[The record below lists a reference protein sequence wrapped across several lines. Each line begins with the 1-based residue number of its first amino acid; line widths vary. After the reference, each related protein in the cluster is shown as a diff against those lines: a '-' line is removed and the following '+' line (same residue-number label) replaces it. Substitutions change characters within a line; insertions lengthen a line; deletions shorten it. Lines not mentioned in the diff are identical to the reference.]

1 MATSEYRKRRSTA
14 KSSLT
19 KVITQESIEP
29 SHRDR
34 YTLDHLS
41 ELLQRAE
48 DVYTINYES
57 LESPSTEEENYYHD
71 FTKLADDAR
80 LRISSMMEQ
89 CECYRMFNTLS
100 HEVEDWE
107 VDTVELQDAFLAE
120 LPRLQ
125 KTLDGFRISSC
136 STGASKIASLK
147 AHAKDLRHRLT
158 RLKQRA
164 TFETSTTTSIAVHN
178 DSEDTYRHEK
188 KARMVPLPTFKGD
201 LADWRSFW
209 RRFQHYVGKLKRITD
224 DEKLSY
230 L

>member
-19 KVITQESIEP
+19 KVITLIQTQESIEP

-48 DVYTINYES
+48 DAYTINYES

-89 CECYRMFNTLS
+89 RECYRMFDTLS

-107 VDTVELQDAFLAE
+107 EVDTAELQDVFLAE

-125 KTLDGFRISSC
+125 KALDEFRISSC

-147 AHAKDLRHRLT
+147 AHAKDLRRRLT

-164 TFETSTTTSIAVHN
+164 TPETSATTPIAVHD

-209 RRFQHYVGKLKRITD
+209 RRFQDYVGKLKGGRT
-224 DEKLSY
+224 
-230 L
+230 